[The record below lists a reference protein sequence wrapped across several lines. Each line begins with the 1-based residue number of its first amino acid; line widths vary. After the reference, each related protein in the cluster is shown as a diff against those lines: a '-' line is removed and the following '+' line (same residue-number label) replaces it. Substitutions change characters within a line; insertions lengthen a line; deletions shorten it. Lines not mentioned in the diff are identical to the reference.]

1 MSKST
6 ATLPPPN
13 LTLRR
18 IFMRDLPSIIEIEQ
32 QPTMRWPLRDLRA
45 VLQSSNAAGWVAEI
59 NGRVV
64 AFLIYV
70 VGLQPA
76 QNSDDPATG
85 CTNRIDSASRPHT
98 GQPLHITLLNMAV
111 APVWQRTGL
120 GRALL
125 AKLNQ
130 ALQHPR
136 DRIQTTVPESNLA
149 AQLTLRAAGYK
160 AIRVLR
166 GFFDTEDGYLLER
179 RRD

>member
-1 MSKST
+1 
-6 ATLPPPN
+6 
-13 LTLRR
+13 
-18 IFMRDLPSIIEIEQ
+18 MRDLPSIIEIEQ
-32 QPTMRWPLRDLRA
+32 QPSMRWPLRDLRA

-64 AFLIYV
+64 GFLIYV

-76 QNSDDPATG
+76 NGRDESADRAK
-85 CTNRIDSASRPHT
+85 NRLGSASRAHT

-149 AQLTLRAAGYK
+149 AQLLLRSAGYK

-166 GFFDTEDGYLLER
+166 GFFDAEDGYLMER
-179 RRD
+179 RRDCS

>member
-1 MSKST
+1 MSKTTTTLST
-6 ATLPPPN
+6 PN

-64 AFLIYV
+64 GFLIYV
-70 VGLQPA
+70 VGLQPDKS
-76 QNSDDPATG
+76 NDDSSDG
-85 CTNRIDSASRPHT
+85 VKNRLHGASRPHT

-111 APVWQRTGL
+111 APVWQRSGL

-136 DRIQTTVPESNLA
+136 DRIQTTVPESNLR
-149 AQLTLRAAGYK
+149 AQLLLRSAGYK

-166 GFFDTEDGYLLER
+166 AFFDTEDGYLMER
-179 RRD
+179 SHD

>member
-1 MSKST
+1 MSKT
-6 ATLPPPN
+6 TTLPPPN

-45 VLQSSNAAGWVAEI
+45 VLQSSNAAGWVAEV

-64 AFLIYV
+64 GFLIYV
-70 VGLQPA
+70 VGLQPDK
-76 QNSDDPATG
+76 NSEDPAG
-85 CTNRIDSASRPHT
+85 NFRGRLDSASRPHT

-125 AKLNQ
+125 AKLSQ

-136 DRIQTTVPESNLA
+136 DRIQTTVPESNLG
-149 AQLTLRAAGYK
+149 AQLLLRAGGYK
-160 AIRVLR
+160 AVRVLR
-166 GFFDTEDGYLLER
+166 GFFDSEDGYLLER

>member
-1 MSKST
+1 MSKT
-6 ATLPPPN
+6 TTLPPPN

-18 IFMRDLPSIIEIEQ
+18 IFMRDLPAIIEIEQ

-64 AFLIYV
+64 GFLIYV
-70 VGLQPA
+70 VGLQA
-76 QNSDDPATG
+76 DTG
-85 CTNRIDSASRPHT
+85 SADSVAGSKNRLSSVSRPHT

-136 DRIQTTVPESNLA
+136 DRIQTTVPESNLG
-149 AQLTLRAAGYK
+149 AQLLLRAAGYK
-160 AIRVLR
+160 AVRVLR
-166 GFFDTEDGYLLER
+166 GFFDCDDGYLFER
-179 RRD
+179 RHD